1 MGGGKENMV
10 EEGSGEDGEKEGG
23 VVYLK
28 GRGGEGEGEGNSVKY
43 PLLSERYKTFKKSTK

>member
-28 GRGGEGEGEGNSVKY
+28 GRGGEGEGEGNSMMG
-43 PLLSERYKTFKKSTK
+43 EGGWM

>member
-1 MGGGKENMV
+1 MGGGKENTV

-28 GRGGEGEGEGNSVKY
+28 GRGGEGEGEGNIVKY
-43 PLLSERYKTFKKSTK
+43 PLLFERYKTFKKSAK